1 MNIVV
6 KTIGNKY
13 IVRPDTTWEKD
24 NEDFYPAD
32 FIEELYYTPVLFARI
47 CKPGKSIGLDFAKR
61 YYDAINY
68 GILLYPENL
77 IADSQEDYA
86 CASCIDHTSF
96 LPAPLYSP
104 VTLGQDTNFF
114 KLYCDNHCIFN
125 TQSCNSDI
133 IEQAI
138 FEASKYI
145 YLRIGD
151 FISIELD
158 KRKPLIKKT
167 DGKRNIKASY
177 CDNNTI
183 DFNIIF

>member
-13 IVRPDTTWEKD
+13 IVRPDTTWERD
-24 NEDFYPAD
+24 NEDFYPGD
-32 FIEELYYTPVLFARI
+32 FVEELSFTPVVFARI
-47 CKPGKSIGLDFAKR
+47 CKPGKSIGSDFTNR

-77 IADSQEDYA
+77 IDTAQDSFA
-86 CASCIDHTSF
+86 FASSIDHTSF
-96 LPAPLYSP
+96 LPSPLYSP
-104 VTLGQDTNFF
+104 ITLGQDTNFF
-114 KLYCDNHCIFN
+114 KLYHDNHYLF
-125 TQSCNSDI
+125 TTKSCTPDI
-133 IEQAI
+133 IEKAI
-138 FEASKYI
+138 AEASKYI

-158 KRKPLIKKT
+158 QRKPLIKRSEEKC
-167 DGKRNIKASY
+167 NINASY
-177 CDNNTI
+177 CDNNTL